1 MLVIGEAA
9 AQLLDEHSGLIH
21 TRTDIPWHQMKGMRN
36 RMVHGY
42 FETNLELVWETVAVF
57 LPELERK
64 LGQVQG

>member
-1 MLVIGEAA
+1 MNAKQG
-9 AQLLDEHSGLIH
+9 
-21 TRTDIPWHQMKGMRN
+21 QMKGMRN

-64 LGQVQG
+64 LGQTPD